1 MTRRVALIALLLVP
15 LPAGAHDG
23 GFGHSRRV
31 LFFAPSADGLVLEY
45 RILQNRDDA
54 LVEMTLMDQDHD
66 GKITPEER
74 DRYFQRRARQLA
86 AGLDLRTRRRAGR
99 TDLRPV

>member
-1 MTRRVALIALLLVP
+1 M
-15 LPAGAHDG
+15 
-23 GFGHSRRV
+23 
-31 LFFAPSADGLVLEY
+31 LEY

-86 AGLDLRTRRRAGR
+86 AGLDCGHPAASRSS
-99 TDLRPV
+99 